1 MALTKNIGQVSGLF
15 IGTQPPSNRTLIW
28 FDSTPAIRA
37 HKVYNT
43 ALSAWVMLDN
53 TVISNITYSELAGI
67 ASGAGLTQGAWYKI
81 TDRGNALAL
90 AITSTKI
97 QYVDLNGNFIIDDLV
112 ASAIYV
118 VNSNNLYI
126 DDQQGVWDAQ
136 NHQLKFNFTQV
147 TPDADSGTDFVY
159 GRRTRLGVTTFIKY
173 TMQSLVSAVTGNSIT
188 WNQGLY
194 FNFLS
199 ELNSQMDVEGGVV
212 SKRYFDTNFM
222 QMQISYNNLADSIN
236 DMYTDIQTMVQNLT
250 TNQAIFDK
258 QMPYQMVP
266 GTAAEILTGDTL
278 GDIVQKCQR
287 WFDQLR
293 YSTGIE
299 VGPNFTPAA
308 NESSINS
315 ADDVFEALRKLQKA
329 MNNRVNEIFA
339 INQFRS
345 AYQHQ
350 GLAIVHFSKRGTT
363 AITTG
368 TVRFG
373 VCIANVKMMDVGS
386 ASEFISNSGAS
397 GHVFAYSNP
406 TSVVGVVFNPG
417 GIAEST
423 EYQVTTPMIK
433 YPTTTIWVQVMVAAD
448 ATSTNLSWALGRSGV
463 IMFGTNMAPYLSNE
477 TPNSG
482 IINPFGAA
490 LINLKYVG
498 VPSSLF
504 ANANRNVVIDLSLTT
519 E

>member
-28 FDSTPAIRA
+28 FDSTPAIKA

-67 ASGAGLTQGAWYKI
+67 ASGSGLTQGAWYKI

-147 TPDADSGTDFVY
+147 TLDADSGTDFVY
-159 GRRTRLGVTTFIKY
+159 GRRTRLGVTTFVKY
-173 TMQSLVSAVTGNSIT
+173 TLQSLVSAVTGNSIT

-199 ELNSQMDVEGGVV
+199 ELASQMDVEGGVV
-212 SKRYFDTNFM
+212 SKHYFDTNFM
-222 QMQISYNNLADSIN
+222 QMQTSYNNLADSIN

-250 TNQAIFDK
+250 TNQAIYDK

-278 GDIVQKCQR
+278 GNIVQKCQR

-308 NESSINS
+308 SEGYINS
-315 ADDVFEALRKLQKA
+315 ADDVFEAFRKVQKA
-329 MNNRVNEIFA
+329 LNNRQAA
-339 INQFRS
+339 IN
-345 AYQHQ
+345 
-350 GLAIVHFSKRGTT
+350 AINSILNPFIESFEKVDAFNVHFSHPSSVTDPFQVG
-363 AITTG
+363 AFIT
-368 TVRFG
+368 
-373 VCIANVKMMDVGS
+373 
-386 ASEFISNSGAS
+386 SG
-397 GHVFAYSNP
+397 GKLFMQVNGYRNFYSNNSQCNMLGSIP
-406 TSVVGVVFNPG
+406 MSEGYKLPGNNQTNIVGFVRRVSGYTNISVQILIRN
-417 GIAEST
+417 E
-423 EYQVTTPMIK
+423 VTTTQSFS
-433 YPTTTIWVQVMVAAD
+433 Y
-448 ATSTNLSWALGRSGV
+448 NLVNAEIYGV
-463 IMFGTNMAPYLSNE
+463 NVLPYLSST
-477 TPNSG
+477 TPSIGSATYNAS
-482 IINPFGAA
+482 IINFDFIGLPTTW
-490 LINLKYVG
+490 N
-498 VPSSLF
+498 F
-504 ANANRNVVIDLSLTT
+504 ANSRGIVLTLDT
-519 E
+519 TI